1 MTDTQQGDAGG
12 AGQLLGVPDLQ
23 EAPGRAPSTG
33 HPKVPAAG
41 SPGGQLP
48 SHPLLS
54 LSADDV
60 PPPPAPF
67 AHRIVT
73 LRSANVSS
81 QFNLSSKEIL
91 GG

>member
-1 MTDTQQGDAGG
+1 MLRAV
-12 AGQLLGVPDLQ
+12 LGVPGSCWGPLTCRRHRG
-23 EAPGRAPSTG
+23 ELPARGTPGCRQQGPPVGSSPLTPS
-33 HPKVPAAG
+33 
-41 SPGGQLP
+41 
-48 SHPLLS
+48 S

-73 LRSANVSS
+73 LHSASVSS
-81 QFNLSSKEIL
+81 QFSLSSKEIL

>member
-1 MTDTQQGDAGG
+1 M
-12 AGQLLGVPDLQ
+12 LGVPGSCWGSLTCRRHRDELP
-23 EAPGRAPSTG
+23 AWGTPG
-33 HPKVPAAG
+33 VPAAG